1 MKKKIG
7 LVLSGGGVKGAV
19 HAGMIHYFDE
29 IGFKPDSIAGTST
42 GAIVGSLYAAGK
54 TGKEILDFFMT
65 ERPYS
70 RKLWSGNKGLI
81 NTAGLADTI
90 AKHVK
95 VETFEEL
102 KIPLITAASNMF
114 TGKSAYFSKGPLVRC
129 VLASAS
135 FPGVFSPMEIDGVL
149 YSDGGL
155 LNHFPADVLRP
166 QVDFLIGM
174 HLSPIKQYT
183 MDDLKST
190 KDVLARTVD
199 IQGAEWEFGR
209 YYDLRWAI
217 QNRLRRVD
225 IQGAEWEFEKLDL
238 CDIAMCPSELTHYG
252 TFDFSTD
259 KMQEMF
265 GLGFNYIQ
273 KHEKELITLMKNNN
287 DPAK

>member
-199 IQGAEWEFGR
+199 IQGAEWEF
-209 YYDLRWAI
+209 
-217 QNRLRRVD
+217 
-225 IQGAEWEFEKLDL
+225 EKLDL